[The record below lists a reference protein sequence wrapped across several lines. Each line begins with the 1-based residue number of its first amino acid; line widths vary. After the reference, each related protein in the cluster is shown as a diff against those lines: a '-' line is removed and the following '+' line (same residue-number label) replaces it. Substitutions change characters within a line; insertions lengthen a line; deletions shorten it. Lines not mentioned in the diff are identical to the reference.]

1 MKTVPMGCDIIV
13 SWRLVDANGRAI
25 NLGDENITL
34 SYTNHGRR
42 VIADNDSLSL
52 QEGLITWFLP
62 ASEQY
67 GEGVYSLDLNSGA
80 TSLHHG
86 MAFSVIDIV
95 DGSSTPYEINITDI
109 L

>member
-1 MKTVPMGCDIIV
+1 MGCDIIV

-67 GEGVYSLDLNSGA
+67 GEGNYSLDLNSGA